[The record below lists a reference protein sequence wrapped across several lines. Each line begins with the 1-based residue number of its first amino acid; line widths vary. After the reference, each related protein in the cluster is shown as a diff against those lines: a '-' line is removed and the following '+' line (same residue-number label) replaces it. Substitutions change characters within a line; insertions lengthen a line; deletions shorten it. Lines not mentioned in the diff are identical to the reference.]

1 MTLCSMDEVISQ
13 SDIISI
19 HVPCAPETR
28 GLINKDTIAKM
39 KDGVYLMYAS
49 HRSRIL

>member
-19 HVPCAPETR
+19 HVPCTPETR